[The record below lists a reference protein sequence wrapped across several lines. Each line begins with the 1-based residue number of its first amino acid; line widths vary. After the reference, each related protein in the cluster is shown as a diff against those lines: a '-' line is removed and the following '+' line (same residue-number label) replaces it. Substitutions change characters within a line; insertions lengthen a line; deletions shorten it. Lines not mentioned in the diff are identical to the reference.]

1 VPNAG
6 AKKTLSILAA
16 LTITGGTGE
25 FLGIRGV
32 VRTETTADLAAG
44 INQGKGE
51 VEYWMEK

>member
-1 VPNAG
+1 
-6 AKKTLSILAA
+6 LSTLAA
-16 LTITGGTGE
+16 LTITSGAGK

-51 VEYWMEK
+51 VEDWMEK